1 MFCLFLVV
9 VQVFSCTSAD
19 CMGVWSHVI
28 YLTRVNSKGSFSPLS
43 PYYKRCKLIQPLF
56 VLYERKVYWFSFKI
70 KCTQYGLLETHH
82 SPSKHVLL
90 HTSGQWRGFLD
101 AAFGVTML
109 SHGGTRRRY
118 KKRHHHS
125 GTEERSAMHTSDVAG
140 HVDSLCLFL
149 NALNTVW
156 KRHPLSI
163 GDIGLC
169 CVLAYAWFND

>member
-1 MFCLFLVV
+1 M

-43 PYYKRCKLIQPLF
+43 PYYERCKSIHPLF
-56 VLYERKVYWFSFKI
+56 VLYVRKVYWFSFKI
-70 KCTQYGLLETHH
+70 KMHTVWLVGDASQ
-82 SPSKHVLL
+82 PIKHVLL

-118 KKRHHHS
+118 RKRHHRS
-125 GTEERSAMHTSDVAG
+125 GTEERSTMHTSDVVG

-163 GDIGLC
+163 GDIGLR